1 MELCLSIYLFINK
14 QQLNMNEQTQSKFDI
29 SKWKGTLKILF
40 DDGVE
45 YALPDIS
52 YDKFIELDKYEGGSD
67 IEYDKYLLENGMVD
81 LTDFNSNSTNEITL
95 IDEHPYRGRVL
106 KFRLIYDS
114 DKDHEFNETDYFGN
128 ID

>member
-1 MELCLSIYLFINK
+1 MELYLSIYQFTNK
-14 QQLNMNEQTQSKFDI
+14 KQINMNDQTKSNFDI

-45 YALPDIS
+45 YTLPDIS
-52 YDKFIELDKYEGGSD
+52 YDKFVELDKYEGGSD
-67 IEYDKYLLENGMVD
+67 IEYDKYLLENRMKD
-81 LTDFNSNSTNEITL
+81 LSDFNSDSTDEITL
-95 IDEHPYRGRVL
+95 IDEQPYRGRVL

-114 DKDHEFNETDYFGN
+114 DKDMEFNETDYFGD